1 MENSD
6 KKTNPIYTVIGVI
19 VINLVMFWGAW
30 YLFTP
35 HITNQLPANQTI
47 SKITVHQTQTG
58 LVESYTAYYKSDDGS
73 LEHTP
78 INKAVYRLWDKNNGS
93 LSTNIANRHR
103 QSHDVMLTWL
113 AAILVAA
120 IFLEICMLLDSL
132 FWPNKKSP
140 KWFSAISFSP
150 LLIAIAGLLLTTG
163 IIPTTKSLATRY
175 TGTSVTGYIAKRNLE
190 FEGGKN
196 IRYHYFL
203 TIQYHSKQAQL
214 NTIKHEFSDAIYH
227 KYPTGH
233 SVTMRVMRDHSGGVV
248 LTHIP
253 FWTSFRTIVWGM
265 PGLITFMTL
274 FLLIYY
280 VTRRWYRRRLA
291 AFENKPKIVHGGYV
305 TKRKKIS
312 KAISYL
318 FK

>member
-1 MENSD
+1 M
-6 KKTNPIYTVIGVI
+6 
-19 VINLVMFWGAW
+19 
-30 YLFTP
+30 
-35 HITNQLPANQTI
+35 
-47 SKITVHQTQTG
+47 
-58 LVESYTAYYKSDDGS
+58 
-73 LEHTP
+73 
-78 INKAVYRLWDKNNGS
+78 
-93 LSTNIANRHR
+93 
-103 QSHDVMLTWL
+103 
-113 AAILVAA
+113 
-120 IFLEICMLLDSL
+120 
-132 FWPNKKSP
+132 
-140 KWFSAISFSP
+140 
-150 LLIAIAGLLLTTG
+150 IAIAGLLLTTG

-253 FWTSFRTIVWGM
+253 WTSFRLSFGNAWLNHLYDVV
-265 PGLITFMTL
+265 
-274 FLLIYY
+274 LLIYY

-291 AFENKPKIVHGGYV
+291 DL
-305 TKRKKIS
+305 KIS
-312 KAISYL
+312 LKLSMVVM
-318 FK
+318 